1 MLRAGEAVL
10 TIDDVI
16 YEVSRAFQNWWEP
29 IWEWL
34 YVVDNWVPGVVIFVV
49 VMTVLRIVARIIR
62 D

>member
-1 MLRAGEAVL
+1 L

-16 YEVSRAFQNWWEP
+16 YQVSQALQNVWEP
-29 IWEWL
+29 IWAWI
-34 YVVDNWVPGVVIFVV
+34 YVVDNWIPGVVIFVV

>member
-1 MLRAGEAVL
+1 MLRKGEDVL

-16 YEVSRAFQNWWEP
+16 YQVSQALQNVWEP
-29 IWEWL
+29 IWAWI
-34 YVVDNWVPGVVIFVV
+34 YVVDNWIPGVVIFVV